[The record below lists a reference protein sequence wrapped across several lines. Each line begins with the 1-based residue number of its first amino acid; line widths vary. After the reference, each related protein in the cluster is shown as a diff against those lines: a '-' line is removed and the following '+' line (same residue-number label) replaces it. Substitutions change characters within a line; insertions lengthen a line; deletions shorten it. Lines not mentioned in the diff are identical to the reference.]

1 MRIEPTR
8 KAIPR
13 TPADSAE
20 SAPRAGAGD
29 ESSFDWGALVSHVVH
44 PAKVAMVEA
53 IAWFEEPLS
62 PSQLERIFIGSGWSV
77 QLITYHAKSLLSWG
91 ALEVAEERQVRGVIE
106 RAYYFPA
113 REAHRDHD
121 LRS

>member
-1 MRIEPTR
+1 MQIEPTR

-29 ESSFDWGALVSHVVH
+29 ESSFDWGALVPHVVH

-53 IAWFEEPLS
+53 LSWFEEPLS
-62 PSQLERIFIGSGWSV
+62 PSQLERIFIGTGWEV
-77 QLITYHAKSLLSWG
+77 PLLGYHAKALRGWG
-91 ALEVAEERQVRGVIE
+91 ALEVVEQRQVRGAIE
-106 RAYYFPA
+106 RTYYF
-113 REAHRDHD
+113 RDGGAA
-121 LRS
+121 SP

>member
-29 ESSFDWGALVSHVVH
+29 EISFAWGALVPHVVH
-44 PAKVAMVEA
+44 PAKVAIVEA
-53 IAWFEEPLS
+53 LSWLETPLS
-62 PSQLERIFIGSGWSV
+62 PSELERIFIGSCWSV
-77 QLITYHAKSLLSWG
+77 QLISYHAKALQGLG
-91 ALEVAEERQVRGVIE
+91 ALEVVEERQVRGVIE
-106 RAYYFPA
+106 RLYFFPDGGA
-113 REAHRDHD
+113 V
-121 LRS
+121 SP